1 MLRSG
6 PVPKE
11 LWRLTKAAAGSL
23 LLAAAILLAGAGA
36 TRANPIYTFTLTDTS
51 CGCGTG
57 PFGTVAVT
65 EETGSTQKMD
75 FTVTLNAPYQFHK
88 TTAGPHPMM
97 ALNINVTNVAFGNF
111 KLNNTTTSAVTIGG
125 ANSNVAGYGT
135 FPYTLKASSNLS
147 GVLTFT
153 ASVSTG
159 TLRPTNI
166 VATTQSGGA
175 YLVADIINTMRQTG
189 NTGNVADVNPPVR
202 TPEPASLAV
211 LGMACAGMLFARR
224 RRSAPRDH

>member
-11 LWRLTKAAAGSL
+11 LWRLTKAAVGSL
-23 LLAAAILLAGAGA
+23 LMAAALLLAGAG
-36 TRANPIYTFTLTDTS
+36 TVRANPIYTFTLTDPG

-57 PFGTVAVT
+57 PFGTIAVT

-88 TTAGPHPMM
+88 TTAGPHPML
-97 ALNINVTNVAFGNF
+97 ALNINVSNVTFSNF
-111 KLNNTTTSAVTIGG
+111 KLANVSTSKVTIGG
-125 ANSNVAGYGT
+125 ANTNVAGYGS
-135 FPYTLKASSNLS
+135 FPYTLKAASNLS

-166 VATTQSGGA
+166 VATPGSGGA
-175 YLVADIINTMRQTG
+175 YLVADIINTMLQSG
-189 NTGNVADVNPPVR
+189 NTGNVAVVKPPVR
-202 TPEPASLAV
+202 TPEPASVAL
-211 LGMACAGMLFARR
+211 LGVACAGLAFARR
-224 RRSAPRDH
+224 RRRAPRER